1 MARRSLAPLAPPPS
15 LALAAAV
22 VALAFCFHPASAQ
35 SAWLEEFRTDGEVRS
50 DFDASG
56 KQVASL
62 ILDENSGAGFNS
74 TEKYLFG
81 EFSVEMK
88 LVPGNSAGTVTS
100 FYVRKPSPSIRRPF
114 GRFHLQRTAVII
126 KQFLPSL
133 AIACS

>member
-1 MARRSLAPLAPPPS
+1 MARRSLAPLAPPALAVAAVV
-15 LALAAAV
+15 LALA
-22 VALAFCFHPASAQ
+22 LCFNHPASAQ
-35 SAWLEEFRTDGEVRS
+35 SAWLDEFRTDGEVRS

>member
-1 MARRSLAPLAPPPS
+1 MPAAPTAAMARRSLAPLAPPALAVAAVV
-15 LALAAAV
+15 LALA
-22 VALAFCFHPASAQ
+22 LCFNHPASAQ
-35 SAWLEEFRTDGEVRS
+35 SAWLDEFRTDGEVRS

-62 ILDENSGAGFNS
+62 VLDKSSGAGFNS

-100 FYVRKPSPSIRRPF
+100 FYVRKPPSPSIRRSSS
-114 GRFHLQRTAVII
+114 RSI
-126 KQFLPSL
+126 PSPEDRG
-133 AIACS
+133 SK

>member
-1 MARRSLAPLAPPPS
+1 MARRSLAPLA
-15 LALAAAV
+15 LAVAATV
-22 VALAFCFHPASAQ
+22 VALALCFHPASAQ
-35 SAWLEEFRTDGEVRS
+35 SAWLDEFRTDGEVRS

-62 ILDENSGAGFNS
+62 VLDENSGAGFNS

-100 FYVRKPSPSIRRPF
+100 FYVRKPSPSISF
-114 GRFHLQRTAVII
+114 NSSSGLVRFHLQR
-126 KQFLPSL
+126 
-133 AIACS
+133 CGN